1 MADMRVATPLRLM
14 VAFGLVLGL
23 GAVSEAQEVV
33 VYSARSSQYRPEL
46 VFDAFTKKTG
56 IQVKTFGGNTSELFE
71 RLKAEGDK
79 TPADVLITVDAGNLW
94 NAGRAGLLARMDS
107 PQIAANVPANLRD
120 PEGRWTAL
128 TVRARTI
135 MYNTSKVKPEELS
148 TYEALGDPKWKDRIC
163 LRTSAY
169 VYNQSF
175 LATMIKRSGEARV
188 EQVVK

>member
-1 MADMRVATPLRLM
+1 MRNPTSKQQTGWAAAGALALLLALSM
-14 VAFGLVLGL
+14 VT
-23 GAVSEAQEVV
+23 GAGAQSGEVV
-33 VYSARSSQYRPEL
+33 VYSARSQYGQEPAI
-46 VFDAFTKKTG
+46 DAFTRKTG
-56 IQVKTFGGNTSELFE
+56 IQVKSFGGNTSELFD

-148 TYEALGDPKWKDRIC
+148 TYEALAIPSGRAASASAPRPTC
-163 LRTSAY
+163 TTSP
-169 VYNQSF
+169 S
-175 LATMIKRSGEARV
+175 SPP
-188 EQVVK
+188 